1 LLDWCVSVADQ
12 RVHGTTHEKPA
23 ERFARA
29 EKLIPV
35 DHRPPAPRERIVI
48 RRVPSDCYVALET
61 NRYPVSFDWMKRDVE
76 VQVLAEEIVIRSGAT
91 ESVRYERIVGNH
103 QLARWQ
109 GAPDAAQ
116 GVVSIHPVLRARSIY
131 PPPQARPRPAI
142 VLLRGGGPMIR
153 SPRIERIQEQL
164 QRLRLI
170 RLVDELPSLL
180 QDASKKD
187 LAYSDFLEEVLSR
200 EIAAKHERLTTMKTA
215 MARFPFHKTL
225 DSFDFKFQPSIDPKV
240 IKDLATCRF
249 IADTDNVLLLGPPGV
264 GKTHLAVALGLK
276 ACALGYRTAFTTA
289 AGLIATL
296 TRAHTEG
303 RLEERLKLL
312 VQPKLLII
320 DEIGYLPLDRLAA
333 NLFFQLVS
341 RRYEKGAI
349 LITSNQ
355 SLTVWGEVFGDRV
368 IATAIL
374 DRLLHHSTI
383 VNIKGESYRLK
394 EKRKAGLLT
403 RSEPFTD
410 PVPRS
415 DSGKNAPTPEP
426 GLTAD
431 R

>member
-1 LLDWCVSVADQ
+1 MTML
-12 RVHGTTHEKPA
+12 T
-23 ERFARA
+23 
-29 EKLIPV
+29 
-35 DHRPPAPRERIVI
+35 
-48 RRVPSDCYVALET
+48 
-61 NRYPVSFDWMKRDVE
+61 
-76 VQVLAEEIVIRSGAT
+76 
-91 ESVRYERIVGNH
+91 
-103 QLARWQ
+103 
-109 GAPDAAQ
+109 AQ
-116 GVVSIHPVLRARSIY
+116 
-131 PPPQARPRPAI
+131 
-142 VLLRGGGPMIR
+142 
-153 SPRIERIQEQL
+153 IERIQEQM

-170 RLVDELPSLL
+170 RLVDELPALL
-180 QDASKKD
+180 QEASKKD

-200 EIAAKHERLTTMKTA
+200 EIAAKHERHTAMKTA
-215 MARFPFHKTL
+215 MARFPFQKTL
-225 DSFDFKFQPSIDPKV
+225 ESFDFKFQPSIDPKV

-264 GKTHLAVALGLK
+264 GKTHLAVGLGMK

-296 TRAHTEG
+296 MRAHTEG
-303 RLEERLKLL
+303 RLEEKLKLL
-312 VQPKLLII
+312 VQPKLLVV
-320 DEIGYLPLDRLAA
+320 DEIGYLPIDRLGA

-410 PVPRS
+410 PVSRPDNNKNTS
-415 DSGKNAPTPEP
+415 MPESGLE
-426 GLTAD
+426 AD

>member
-1 LLDWCVSVADQ
+1 MTML
-12 RVHGTTHEKPA
+12 T
-23 ERFARA
+23 
-29 EKLIPV
+29 
-35 DHRPPAPRERIVI
+35 
-48 RRVPSDCYVALET
+48 
-61 NRYPVSFDWMKRDVE
+61 
-76 VQVLAEEIVIRSGAT
+76 
-91 ESVRYERIVGNH
+91 
-103 QLARWQ
+103 
-109 GAPDAAQ
+109 AQ
-116 GVVSIHPVLRARSIY
+116 
-131 PPPQARPRPAI
+131 
-142 VLLRGGGPMIR
+142 
-153 SPRIERIQEQL
+153 IERIQEQM

-170 RLVDELPSLL
+170 RLVDELPALL
-180 QDASKKD
+180 QEASKKD

-200 EIAAKHERLTTMKTA
+200 EIAAKHERHTAMKTA
-215 MARFPFHKTL
+215 MARFPFQKTL
-225 DSFDFKFQPSIDPKV
+225 ESFDFKFQPSIDPKV

-264 GKTHLAVALGLK
+264 GKTHLAVGLGMK

-296 TRAHTEG
+296 MRAHTEG
-303 RLEERLKLL
+303 RLEEKLKLL
-312 VQPKLLII
+312 VQPKLLVV
-320 DEIGYLPLDRLAA
+320 DEIGYLPIDRLGA

-410 PVPRS
+410 PVSSPDNNKNTS
-415 DSGKNAPTPEP
+415 MPESGLE
-426 GLTAD
+426 AD

>member
-1 LLDWCVSVADQ
+1 MSTLTA
-12 RVHGTTHEKPA
+12 
-23 ERFARA
+23 
-29 EKLIPV
+29 
-35 DHRPPAPRERIVI
+35 
-48 RRVPSDCYVALET
+48 
-61 NRYPVSFDWMKRDVE
+61 
-76 VQVLAEEIVIRSGAT
+76 QV
-91 ESVRYERIVGNH
+91 
-103 QLARWQ
+103 
-109 GAPDAAQ
+109 
-116 GVVSIHPVLRARSIY
+116 
-131 PPPQARPRPAI
+131 
-142 VLLRGGGPMIR
+142 
-153 SPRIERIQEQL
+153 ERIQEQL

-170 RLVDELPSLL
+170 RLAEELPALL

-264 GKTHLAVALGLK
+264 GKTHLAVGLGLK

-403 RSEPFTD
+403 RSEPYTD
-410 PVPRS
+410 PVPHHPDGR
-415 DSGKNAPTPEP
+415 NTPTREPMPE
-426 GLTAD
+426 AD

>member
-1 LLDWCVSVADQ
+1 MSTLTA
-12 RVHGTTHEKPA
+12 
-23 ERFARA
+23 
-29 EKLIPV
+29 
-35 DHRPPAPRERIVI
+35 
-48 RRVPSDCYVALET
+48 
-61 NRYPVSFDWMKRDVE
+61 
-76 VQVLAEEIVIRSGAT
+76 QV
-91 ESVRYERIVGNH
+91 
-103 QLARWQ
+103 
-109 GAPDAAQ
+109 
-116 GVVSIHPVLRARSIY
+116 
-131 PPPQARPRPAI
+131 
-142 VLLRGGGPMIR
+142 
-153 SPRIERIQEQL
+153 ERIQEQL

-170 RLVDELPSLL
+170 RLAEELPSLL

-215 MARFPFHKTL
+215 MARFPFQKSL

-264 GKTHLAVALGLK
+264 GKTHLAVGIGLK

-410 PVPRS
+410 PVVRDPDAR
-415 DSGKNAPTPEP
+415 NPPTLDPVPE
-426 GLTAD
+426 ANH
-431 R
+431 

>member
-1 LLDWCVSVADQ
+1 MTML
-12 RVHGTTHEKPA
+12 T
-23 ERFARA
+23 
-29 EKLIPV
+29 
-35 DHRPPAPRERIVI
+35 
-48 RRVPSDCYVALET
+48 
-61 NRYPVSFDWMKRDVE
+61 
-76 VQVLAEEIVIRSGAT
+76 
-91 ESVRYERIVGNH
+91 
-103 QLARWQ
+103 
-109 GAPDAAQ
+109 AQ
-116 GVVSIHPVLRARSIY
+116 
-131 PPPQARPRPAI
+131 
-142 VLLRGGGPMIR
+142 
-153 SPRIERIQEQL
+153 IERIQEQM
-164 QRLRLI
+164 QRLRLL
-170 RLVDELPSLL
+170 RLVDDLPALL
-180 QDASKKD
+180 QEASKKD

-200 EIAAKHERLTTMKTA
+200 EITAKHERHTAMKTA
-215 MARFPFHKTL
+215 MARFPFQKTL
-225 DSFDFKFQPSIDPKV
+225 ESFDFKFQPSIDPKV

-264 GKTHLAVALGLK
+264 GKTHLAVGLGMK

-303 RLEERLKLL
+303 RLEEKLKLL
-312 VQPKLLII
+312 VQPKLLVI
-320 DEIGYLPLDRLAA
+320 DEIGYLPIDRLGA

-410 PVPRS
+410 SVARTDNGTNGPM
-415 DSGKNAPTPEP
+415 PET
-426 GLTAD
+426 GLETD

>member
-1 LLDWCVSVADQ
+1 MSTLTA
-12 RVHGTTHEKPA
+12 
-23 ERFARA
+23 
-29 EKLIPV
+29 
-35 DHRPPAPRERIVI
+35 
-48 RRVPSDCYVALET
+48 
-61 NRYPVSFDWMKRDVE
+61 
-76 VQVLAEEIVIRSGAT
+76 QV
-91 ESVRYERIVGNH
+91 
-103 QLARWQ
+103 
-109 GAPDAAQ
+109 
-116 GVVSIHPVLRARSIY
+116 
-131 PPPQARPRPAI
+131 
-142 VLLRGGGPMIR
+142 
-153 SPRIERIQEQL
+153 ERIQEQL

-170 RLVDELPSLL
+170 RLADELPSLL

-215 MARFPFHKTL
+215 MARFPFQKTL

-240 IKDLATCRF
+240 IKELATCRF

-264 GKTHLAVALGLK
+264 GKTHLAVGLGLK

-410 PVPRS
+410 PAVQVPDPRH
-415 DSGKNAPTPEP
+415 TPMLESVP
-426 GLTAD
+426 EAD